1 MYFCFISLHLTIFDP
16 NVGAIKFANSGKA
29 RFPLPEDHWINAA
42 FGTEQKFATLL
53 EMAVSQEKSWAVR

>member
-1 MYFCFISLHLTIFDP
+1 MSYPWILLFHP
-16 NVGAIKFANSGKA
+16 NEREIKIDSSGKA

-53 EMAVSQEKSWAVR
+53 EMAVSQEKSWAVRYK